1 MCIYVRRCILGV
13 VRSSRDTMPTGSPAA
28 EEILI
33 LGSIFRPLFKL
44 CHLFQRRR
52 ERERRIEEEKETVPS
67 REGRCHGA
75 RERERERERASR
87 RRKTRREREREKSF
101 CLIFTAFFLRGI

>member
-1 MCIYVRRCILGV
+1 MMTNQMDNDMETGITCVCVYMYVDIYSYMYIFGV
-13 VRSSRDTMPTGSPAA
+13 VRSSRDTIPTGSPAA

-52 ERERRIEEEKETVPS
+52 ERERGRRIEEEKETVPS
-67 REGRCHGA
+67 REGRCHGVEP
-75 RERERERERASR
+75 RRAPSR
-87 RRKTRREREREKSF
+87 DA
-101 CLIFTAFFLRGI
+101 CGI